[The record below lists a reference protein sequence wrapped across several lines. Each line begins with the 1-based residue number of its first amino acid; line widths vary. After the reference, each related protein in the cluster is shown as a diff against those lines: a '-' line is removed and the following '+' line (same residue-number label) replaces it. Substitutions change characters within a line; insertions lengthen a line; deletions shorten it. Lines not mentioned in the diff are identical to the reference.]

1 MTTTPTNINQ
11 TLVNIDGVFQLREAY
26 ALVGANITFDSA
38 PANGSVIE
46 VTTTQGVSA
55 GVGTFVVRNYTG
67 NGVQTTFT
75 VTNGVTES
83 SVLVTENGI
92 LQVPTSDYTVSGANL
107 TFTSAPANSM
117 AIQIRELG
125 VVVAQGTSVSGS
137 NTHIQFNDNGVF
149 AGNANLTFDKTTGTL
164 NATNV
169 TANGTPLATAG
180 KAIAMAIVFGY

>member
-1 MTTTPTNINQ
+1 MSNITITGGADNYYLKTDGTGNLSWASTPSTTITVDTFTGNGVQTVFTLTTTPTNVNQ

-26 ALVGANITFDSA
+26 SLTGADITFDSA

-55 GVGTFVVRNYTG
+55 GAGTFVVRNYTG

-107 TFTSAPANSM
+107 IFTAAPA
-117 AIQIRELG
+117 
-125 VVVAQGTSVSGS
+125 SGM
-137 NTHIQFNDNGVF
+137 DN
-149 AGNANLTFDKTTGTL
+149 L
-164 NATNV
+164 
-169 TANGTPLATAG
+169 
-180 KAIAMAIVFGY
+180 IS